1 MIEVSEK
8 PKIAI
13 VGAGPAGAFAAL
25 NLAKLGLAHRTAVF
39 EEHYEI
45 GKPSHCA
52 GHLNIE
58 TIKMLGI
65 KLPAKIIE
73 NEIKGAVFYSPSGL
87 SFAVKREEPVTVVVN
102 RELFDQAIAEEAE
115 KLGVKFHLGCRVERL
130 LIKKGKVAGI
140 VVRNLREKTREDV
153 YLKLVIDAEG
163 VSAALLKKA
172 NFPYPNPE
180 NLVYGCQAIV
190 DDVETVNQDFVEV
203 YLSRKFAHGLFAWII
218 PRRDGTAKV
227 GLAVKHG
234 NPRRALFDFIY
245 KHPVASEKLRK
256 GRILRLSFHPIPLGG
271 PIKKTYAHGLL
282 VVGDAASQVKPTT
295 GGGVLT
301 GMICAKIAAKTA
313 FKALNLNNFSEE
325 FLAEYQREWKSK
337 LGFEFKSMLRLR
349 RMLDRL
355 SDKQIDKLFQLC
367 IKTDL
372 NEILTKV
379 GDVDFQGRTLL
390 KAVLHPKSL
399 IPLLHLIWLA
409 ITGR

>member
-1 MIEVSEK
+1 M
-8 PKIAI
+8 
-13 VGAGPAGAFAAL
+13 
-25 NLAKLGLAHRTAVF
+25 
-39 EEHYEI
+39 
-45 GKPSHCA
+45 
-52 GHLNIE
+52 
-58 TIKMLGI
+58 
-65 KLPAKIIE
+65 
-73 NEIKGAVFYSPSGL
+73 
-87 SFAVKREEPVTVVVN
+87 
-102 RELFDQAIAEEAE
+102 
-115 KLGVKFHLGCRVERL
+115 
-130 LIKKGKVAGI
+130 
-140 VVRNLREKTREDV
+140 
-153 YLKLVIDAEG
+153 
-163 VSAALLKKA
+163 
-172 NFPYPNPE
+172 
-180 NLVYGCQAIV
+180 
-190 DDVETVNQDFVEV
+190 
-203 YLSRKFAHGLFAWII
+203 
-218 PRRDGTAKV
+218 
-227 GLAVKHG
+227 
-234 NPRRALFDFIY
+234 
-245 KHPVASEKLRK
+245 
-256 GRILRLSFHPIPLGG
+256 RLSFHPIPLGG

-349 RMLDRL
+349 RILDRL